1 RTGRSRRCAVPR
13 PAPAPGPPGPAP
25 YPALPHSCRLLL
37 PSSFQ
42 RRIGGRDHRAAE
54 AALAIVEDQRLA
66 RGHRALGTVEA
77 HAQATIAGHFDAA
90 RFGLLPVAHLRGA
103 FESGGRRRAFDPVRG
118 PGPGGGGLQPWT
130 VVPLV
135 HVQDVRRH
143 VLADHVPGRLRPAA
157 YAAQLQPAALAQG
170 EVRNPGVGAEHALL
184 RVADLARARREV
196 VRQEF
201 AEIAFADEADA
212 GRVLF
217 LRGGQA
223 GLGGDRPDLALG
235 QVAER

>member
-1 RTGRSRRCAVPR
+1 
-13 PAPAPGPPGPAP
+13 
-25 YPALPHSCRLLL
+25 RL
-37 PSSFQ
+37 
-42 RRIGGRDHRAAE
+42 
-54 AALAIVEDQRLA
+54 
-66 RGHRALGTVEA
+66 
-77 HAQATIAGHFDAA
+77 
-90 RFGLLPVAHLRGA
+90 
-103 FESGGRRRAFDPVRG
+103 
-118 PGPGGGGLQPWT
+118 
-130 VVPLV
+130 
-135 HVQDVRRH
+135 H

-157 YAAQLQPAALAQG
+157 HAAQLQPAALAQG

-235 QVAER
+235 QVAEREQRRGQRLLPEQVQEVALVLAAIARAQQLPAPALARDPGVMPGGDARGTELAR